1 MPSYSPQ
8 DVQDEL
14 LKVIRTSQE
23 TVVEAV
29 KTWVETVKAV
39 TPKVP
44 SAQVPLAH
52 KLPKPQD
59 IVTNAYDF
67 PEKLLSGQAQR
78 EALGSFIRTHP
89 QMANLS
95 LPQLADLTS
104 LSNPYL
110 SQVERGLHEPSV
122 RVLKAISDALN
133 VSAETLLAQAGL
145 VDAVAGEKAGAP
157 DEAGEEERTE
167 AAIAADT
174 RLNDDQKA
182 ALTAVYRSMV
192 DRS

>member
-1 MPSYSPQ
+1 MTDS
-8 DVQDEL
+8 
-14 LKVIRTSQE
+14 
-23 TVVEAV
+23 
-29 KTWVETVKAV
+29 W
-39 TPKVP
+39 
-44 SAQVPLAH
+44 
-52 KLPKPQD
+52 
-59 IVTNAYDF
+59 
-67 PEKLLSGQAQR
+67 QAQR
-78 EALGSFIRTHP
+78 EALGSFIRTQR

-95 LPQLADLTS
+95 LRQLADLTS

-145 VDAVAGEKAGAP
+145 VDAVAGETGGAGAPDEAGAAGLAQAGRVDAVAGEKAGAP

-167 AAIAADT
+167 AAIAADR

>member
-1 MPSYSPQ
+1 MTDS
-8 DVQDEL
+8 
-14 LKVIRTSQE
+14 
-23 TVVEAV
+23 
-29 KTWVETVKAV
+29 W
-39 TPKVP
+39 
-44 SAQVPLAH
+44 
-52 KLPKPQD
+52 
-59 IVTNAYDF
+59 
-67 PEKLLSGQAQR
+67 QAQR
-78 EALGSFIRTHP
+78 EALGAFIRTQR

-95 LPQLADLTS
+95 LRQLADLTS

-145 VDAVAGEKAGAP
+145 VDAVTGAKADRP

-167 AAIAADT
+167 AAIAADK
-174 RLNDDQKA
+174 RLSDDQKA
-182 ALTAVYRSMV
+182 ALIAVYRSMV